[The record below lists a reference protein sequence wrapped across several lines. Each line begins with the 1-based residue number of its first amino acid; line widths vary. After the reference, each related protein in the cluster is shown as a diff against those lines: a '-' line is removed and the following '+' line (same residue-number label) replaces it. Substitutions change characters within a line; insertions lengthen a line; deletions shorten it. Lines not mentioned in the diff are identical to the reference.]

1 MEDLL
6 TFNQM
11 AAAAGV
17 HVTQVRT
24 MVREGLLNAYR
35 RGPRRLDRGAI
46 PVIRVVAALVE
57 AARVGA
63 LSRGVAAQIVA
74 EAMRA

>member
-1 MEDLL
+1 MEDL
-6 TFNQM
+6 TFNQV

-17 HVTQVRT
+17 HVSQVRT

-46 PVIRVVAALVE
+46 PLIRVIDALVE
-57 AARVGA
+57 ATRIGA
-63 LSRGVAAQIVA
+63 LSKGTAAQIVA
-74 EAMRA
+74 RAMAT